1 MSLEAYAVAVRLSL
15 TNQLSHGLAIVAREL
30 GQLENKTL
38 SLQDKFNALKLVGA
52 GWALKHAG
60 DGMMGFLSKSM
71 HVSKEYTHQ
80 VAQLGIMGMKQ
91 AEVAEVISTAWK
103 TSRDVITTSAADN
116 IEAFR
121 ELRGAFGAGHEHEA
135 LMMLPIAQRASA
147 IISSLTGKM
156 TSSKEVGYDIAK
168 AAELSTSGGMTQE
181 KMAKRAEQFMQ
192 ASIAFGGKVTMADFH
207 NAIKM
212 TRGSAMRYGDEFIAH
227 YLPTLIQ
234 EMKTGH
240 GGGQQAGTLLRNFDR
255 TVIQQV
261 IPLNRL
267 QNWEEAGLI
276 NPGHVVWNKHHTGLK
291 RITPGGV
298 AGQDVA
304 AENPYEWWQKY
315 GEKAVQNL
323 MQKKGLT
330 DLQAISALATNQMTA
345 DLFKKFHFQHQQF
358 ERDKKLIEQVT
369 AAGGSKEKYEK
380 LLKTDPLLAQKAMEA
395 QWSNIQAEIGY
406 TILPKLLPLAVKFS
420 NWLNDISVWMERNP
434 GKLQVMVYGL
444 GGLALSIDLIGRA
457 MMLAGII
464 KLLGMGA
471 TLTKIAAAAGV
482 AEAAIGTSAGVG
494 LLGAI
499 AGIAVP
505 VAAAVAALGLLAG
518 AIYAFRDITPEEAD
532 ANRKDGKD
540 SGAHLTPEARE
551 RIRRG
556 ELKNFEEKIG
566 KKPSPPPAWMNKPP
580 ATAAHKA
587 QELAKVDLTAPRVT
601 IPVPPSRQQQT
612 VQVHTQINLDGR
624 KVGEAVTQHQV
635 REAAKPLTG
644 MAGFNVLGQ
653 ALLPGMPSQ
662 LLPKG

>member
-15 TNQLSHGLAIVAREL
+15 TNQLSQGLAIVAREL

-38 SLQDKFNALKLVGA
+38 SLQEKFNALKLVGA

-60 DGMMGFLSKSM
+60 DGMMGFLSKSV

-80 VAQLGIMGMKQ
+80 IAQLGIMGMKQ

-116 IEAFR
+116 IQAFR

-135 LMMLPIAQRASA
+135 LQMLPIAQRASA

-156 TSSKEVGYDIAK
+156 TTSKEVGYDIAK

-212 TRGSAMRYGDEFIAH
+212 TRGSAMRYGDEFISH

-304 AENPYEWWQKY
+304 ADNPYEWWQKF
-315 GEKAVQNL
+315 GEPAVKNL
-323 MQKKGLT
+323 MKKKGLT
-330 DLQAISALATNQMTA
+330 DLQAISALSTNQMTA

-358 ERDKKLIEQVT
+358 ERDKKLIQEVT

-420 NWLNDISVWMERNP
+420 NWLNDISIWMEKNP
-434 GKLQVMVYGL
+434 GKLQALVIAF
-444 GGLALSIDLIGRA
+444 GGLAVSLDLIGKA
-457 MMLAGII
+457 MMLAGMV
-464 KLLGMGA
+464 KLLSLGPVLA
-471 TLTKIAAAAGV
+471 RLAAAAGV
-482 AEAAIGTSAGVG
+482 AEGAIGAASGAG

-499 AGIAVP
+499 AGIALP

-518 AIYAFRDITPEEAD
+518 AIYAFRDISKEEAD
-532 ANRKDGKD
+532 SYRKDGPD
-540 SGAHLTPEARE
+540 SGAKLTKDAQAR
-551 RIRRG
+551 IDRG
-556 ELKNFEEKIG
+556 ELNNFDQKIG
-566 KKPSPPPAWMNKPP
+566 KKQVVPEWFKQQPQSPVAPQ
-580 ATAAHKA
+580 A
-587 QELAKVDLTAPRVT
+587 QQLAKIDLTAPKMN
-601 IPVPPSRQQQT
+601 IPAPPPRQQQT
-612 VQVHTQINLDGR
+612 IQVNTQLNLDGR
-624 KVGEAVTQHQV
+624 KIGEAVTRHQV
-635 REAAKPLTG
+635 REASKPLTG
-644 MAGFNVLGQ
+644 MSGFDTMSQV
-653 ALLPGMPSQ
+653 LLPGMPSK
-662 LLPKG
+662 LLPTG

>member
-1 MSLEAYAVAVRLSL
+1 M
-15 TNQLSHGLAIVAREL
+15 
-30 GQLENKTL
+30 ENKTL

-60 DGMMGFLSKSM
+60 DGMMGFLSKSV

-147 IISSLTGKM
+147 IISSLTGKI

-212 TRGSAMRYGDEFIAH
+212 TRGSAMRYGDEFISH

-240 GGGQQAGTLLRNFDR
+240 GGGQAAGTLLRNFDR

-276 NPGHVVWNKHHTGLK
+276 NRGHVVWNKHHTGLK

-304 AENPYEWWQKY
+304 AENPYEWWQKF

-358 ERDKKLIEQVT
+358 ERDKKLIQEVT

-380 LLKTDPLLAQKAMEA
+380 LLKTDPLLAQKALEA
-395 QWSNIQAEIGY
+395 QWTNIQAEIGY
-406 TILPKLLPLAVKFS
+406 QILPKLLPLAVKFS
-420 NWLNDISVWMERNP
+420 EWLSDVSKWMEKNP
-434 GKLQVMVYGL
+434 GKLQALVYSF
-444 GGLALSIDLIGRA
+444 GGLAIAIKLIGDA
-457 MMLAGII
+457 MMLAGMV
-464 KLLGMGA
+464 KLLSLGSV
-471 TLTKIAAAAGV
+471 LTKIAAAAGV
-482 AEAAIGTSAGVG
+482 AEAAVGATASTG

-499 AGIAVP
+499 AGVAAP
-505 VAAAVAALGLLAG
+505 VAIAVAALGLLAG
-518 AIYAFRDITPEEAD
+518 AIYAFRDISPEEA
-532 ANRKDGKD
+532 NSYRHDGPD
-540 SGAHLTPEARE
+540 SGAHLTPEAKE

-556 ELKNFEEKIG
+556 ELKNFDEKTGQKPITPDWF
-566 KKPSPPPAWMNKPP
+566 KKQPQSPVAPQAQQMVKIDVTKPSA
-580 ATAAHKA
+580 
-587 QELAKVDLTAPRVT
+587 
-601 IPVPPSRQQQT
+601 IPVPPPRQQQT
-612 VQVHTQINLDGR
+612 IQVSTQINLDSR
-624 KVGEAVTQHQV
+624 KIGDALTKHQV
-635 REAAKPLTG
+635 REASKPLTG
-644 MAGFNVLGQ
+644 MAGFDTMSQV
-653 ALLPGMPSQ
+653 LLPGMPSTV
-662 LLPKG
+662 LPRG

>member
-147 IISSLTGKM
+147 IISSLTGKI

-168 AAELSTSGGMTQE
+168 AAELSTTGGMTKAQME
-181 KMAKRAEQFMQ
+181 KRAEQFMQ

-380 LLKTDPLLAQKAMEA
+380 LLKTDPLLAQKALEA
-395 QWSNIQAEIGY
+395 QWTNIQAEIGY
-406 TILPKLLPLAVKFS
+406 QILPKLLPLAVKFA
-420 NWLNDISVWMERNP
+420 NWLSDIAKWMEKNP
-434 GKLQVMVYGL
+434 EKLQALVYSF
-444 GGLALSIDLIGRA
+444 GGLAIAIKLIGDA
-457 MMLAGII
+457 MMLAGMV
-464 KLLGMGA
+464 KLLSLGSV
-471 TLTKIAAAAGV
+471 LTKIAAAAGV
-482 AEAAIGTSAGVG
+482 AEAAVGATASTG

-499 AGIAVP
+499 AGIAAP
-505 VAAAVAALGLLAG
+505 VAIAVAALGLLAG
-518 AIYAFRDITPEEAD
+518 AIYAFRDISPEEAD
-532 ANRKDGKD
+532 ASRKDGPG
-540 SGAHLTPEARE
+540 SGAKLTQEAKK
-551 RIRRG
+551 RIQNG
-556 ELKNFEEKIG
+556 ELNDFDKKTGQKPITPDWFKKQPQSPVAPQAQQMVKIDVT
-566 KKPSPPPAWMNKPP
+566 KPSA
-580 ATAAHKA
+580 
-587 QELAKVDLTAPRVT
+587 
-601 IPVPPSRQQQT
+601 IPVPPPRQQQT
-612 VQVHTQINLDGR
+612 IQVSTQINLDSR
-624 KVGEAVTQHQV
+624 KIADAVTMHQV
-635 REAAKPLTG
+635 REASKPLTG
-644 MAGFNVLGQ
+644 MAGFDTMSQV
-653 ALLPGMPSQ
+653 LLPGMPSTV
-662 LLPKG
+662 LPRG